1 MPPTVE
7 TVEQA
12 TELLK
17 ESAAGFDVDPKCKE
31 SMGKLLQGS
40 RGVWREAKKICVE
53 FLLSFLCTFAFV

>member
-17 ESAAGFDVDPKCKE
+17 EAAAGFDVDPKCKE
-31 SMGKLLQGS
+31 SMGKLLKGS
-40 RGVWREAKKICVE
+40 RGV
-53 FLLSFLCTFAFV
+53 